1 MIVTFRS
8 AAFNTSTPE
17 KHFVSPR
24 AYGGD
29 LANWLIYELARHDA
43 AVEPMIG
50 QKEAGWIVRFR
61 FGRATYDFLARYRG
75 PDWVGLLER
84 RRGIVERLFHVHQK
98 NLQFEAVSLIHAVL
112 SSSELISDIRW
123 HYDEFGSF

>member
-50 QKEAGWIVRFR
+50 QKE
-61 FGRATYDFLARYRG
+61 
-75 PDWVGLLER
+75 PDGL
-84 RRGIVERLFHVHQK
+84 
-98 NLQFEAVSLIHAVL
+98 
-112 SSSELISDIRW
+112 
-123 HYDEFGSF
+123 FGSDLAEPLMISWLGTEEALTG